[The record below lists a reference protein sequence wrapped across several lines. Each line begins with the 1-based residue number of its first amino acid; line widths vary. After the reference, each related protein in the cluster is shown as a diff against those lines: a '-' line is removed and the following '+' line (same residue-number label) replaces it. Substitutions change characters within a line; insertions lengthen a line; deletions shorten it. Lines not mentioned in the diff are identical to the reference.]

1 MRIFF
6 SYIWGWRS
14 HAIGVGFRKHLR
26 DAEDDDKHTSKPTS
40 RTHNMTIC
48 DLSVNKGANSYLCTQ
63 HSEPSRNHL
72 TLLVQ
77 LFYLYAQIT
86 TFPPMA

>member
-1 MRIFF
+1 MPSVLVSANIF
-6 SYIWGWRS
+6 
-14 HAIGVGFRKHLR
+14 VTPK
-26 DAEDDDKHTSKPTS
+26 K
-40 RTHNMTIC
+40 MTNTLPNQRPELTTC
-48 DLSVNKGANSYLCTQ
+48 DLSDNKGANSYLCTQ